1 MGAQQNL
8 AFVIFLLSNQE
19 IKLFD
24 TQYFKL
30 ISLTSLPIRTFDVL
44 ETEIFITE
52 KKTKRPKYN
61 DFQPMDTAV
70 FLEIN
75 TISFIYYTK
84 ICTID
89 YAMNYEKPI

>member
-1 MGAQQNL
+1 M
-8 AFVIFLLSNQE
+8 
-19 IKLFD
+19 
-24 TQYFKL
+24 
-30 ISLTSLPIRTFDVL
+30 
-44 ETEIFITE
+44 E

-70 FLEIN
+70 FSEIN